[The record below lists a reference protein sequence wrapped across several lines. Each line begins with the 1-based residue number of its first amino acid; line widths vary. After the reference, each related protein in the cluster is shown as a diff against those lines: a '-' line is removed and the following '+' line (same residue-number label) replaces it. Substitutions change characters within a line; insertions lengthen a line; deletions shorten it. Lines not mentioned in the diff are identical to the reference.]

1 MKSILFLF
9 LIISQ
14 TILFGQHIDWVGNSN
29 VKEFF
34 FSDKTNCSGHY
45 LGEIDGKSYYTYY
58 TREKKTLET
67 PIDVKISFFIESDG
81 LIENSTFFS
90 EKLYKILDIFIVNNQ
105 LAVVYRE
112 DSKEL
117 LQIKI
122 DYYDPQTFQVI
133 NTKNL
138 NSVTRKHKKSD
149 FVALIQTNETT
160 LNKML
165 YIGEKLNDNEG
176 FDLTFFVLDPN
187 LNSIYNRS
195 FFVQKKKSEISLRNV
210 FLTNKNQVILFNS
223 YVNSNDNQK
232 DYLKI
237 TQLSEQDSTSIE
249 KQVTQTKSIVDL
261 NIYPLKEETQYL
273 LSYSKNS
280 SINFSFIDFNN
291 LTISEP
297 LEQIIHSG
305 FWKIFNVV
313 ELKNNNIAICYN
325 NYSFSHYQDEKTN
338 VYFTLHPLSFGV
350 TSINTKELKINY
362 SVTIPRYFSFPNRVN
377 LNFKALNHL
386 PYIIKDDDGLYFLY
400 NTDINFDNQ
409 TINVNETNQFRK
421 INNLKTKLQCTYI
434 NNAGDF
440 EHIETEETND
450 DSDYFAAPFTK
461 IIDQNKVQIYK
472 INNNKISVGY
482 FIIK

>member
-1 MKSILFLF
+1 MKSTLFF
-9 LIISQ
+9 LLAISQ

-29 VKEFF
+29 VKENF

-81 LIENSTFFS
+81 LIENSSFFS

-112 DSKEL
+112 DSKDL

-122 DYYDPQTFQVI
+122 DFYDPQTFQVM

-149 FVALIQTNETT
+149 FLALIQTNATT

-176 FDLTFFVLDPN
+176 YDLTFFVFDPN
-187 LNSIYNRS
+187 LNPIYNRT
-195 FFVQKKKSEISLRNV
+195 FFVQKKKSEIILSRPSI
-210 FLTNKNQVILFNS
+210 TNNNQVILTS
-223 YVNSNDNQK
+223 YYKNPKENQK
-232 DYLKI
+232 YNILF
-237 TQLSEQDSTSIE
+237 TQLSIEDSISFE
-249 KQVTQTKSIVDL
+249 KQGIQTSYIGSI
-261 NIYPLKEETQYL
+261 IYFPLKEENQYL
-273 LSYSKNS
+273 FSFVSNTA
-280 SINFSFIDFNN
+280 INFSILDFNN
-291 LTISEP
+291 STLSEAITQP
-297 LEQIIHSG
+297 IHVG
-305 FWKIFNVV
+305 FWRFFDIV
-313 ELKNNNIAICYN
+313 ELKNDNIAICYYNYTFSN
-325 NYSFSHYQDEKTN
+325 NQDEKTN

-350 TSINTKELKINY
+350 TCINTRDLAINY
-362 SVTIPRYFSFPNRVN
+362 SVTIPRYFSFPNRVHI
-377 LNFKALNHL
+377 NFNTLNHL
-386 PYIIKDDDGLYFLY
+386 PYIVKNDDGLYVLY
-400 NTDINFDNQ
+400 NTDINFDNR
-409 TINVNETNQFRK
+409 TINVNESNQFIK
-421 INNLKTKLQCTYI
+421 IKNLKTKLQCTYI
-434 NNAGDF
+434 DNSGNID
-440 EHIETEETND
+440 HIETEETTD

-472 INNNKISVGY
+472 INNNKISIGY

>member
-1 MKSILFLF
+1 MKSILFL
-9 LIISQ
+9 LLTISQ
-14 TILFGQHIDWVGNSN
+14 TIFFGQQIDWVGNSN
-29 VKEFF
+29 VKENF
-34 FSDKTNCSGHY
+34 FSDKINSSGHY

-58 TREKKTLET
+58 TREKKALGT

-81 LIENSTFFS
+81 LIENSSFFS

-112 DSKEL
+112 DTKDL

-122 DYYDPQTFQVI
+122 DFYDPQTFQVM

-149 FVALIQTNETT
+149 FLALIQTNETT

-176 FDLTFFVLDPN
+176 YDLTFFVLDPN
-187 LNSIYNRS
+187 LNPIYKKT
-195 FFVQKKKSEISLRNV
+195 FFVQVKKSEISLSKV
-210 FLTNKNQVILFNS
+210 FLTNNNQVILFNS
-223 YVNSNDNQK
+223 YFNANDHKKN
-232 DYLKI
+232 YLKI

-249 KQVTQTKSIVDL
+249 KQVTQTESIVDSD
-261 NIYPLKEETQYL
+261 IYPLKEENQYL
-273 LSYSKNS
+273 LSYSTNN

-291 LTISEP
+291 LTLSRPIEHS
-297 LEQIIHSG
+297 IHIG

-313 ELKNNNIAICYN
+313 ELKNNNIAICYS

-338 VYFTLHPLSFGV
+338 VYFTLQPLSIGV
-350 TSINTKELKINY
+350 TNINIREQEINY

-386 PYIIKDDDGLYFLY
+386 PYIVKDDDGLYVLY
-400 NTDINFDNQ
+400 NTDIHFDNQ
-409 TINVNETNQFRK
+409 TINVNELNQIRK
-421 INNLKTKLQCTYI
+421 IDNIKTKLQCTYI
-434 NNAGDF
+434 NNIGEID
-440 EHIETEETND
+440 HLETEETND

-472 INNNKISVGY
+472 VNNNKISVGY